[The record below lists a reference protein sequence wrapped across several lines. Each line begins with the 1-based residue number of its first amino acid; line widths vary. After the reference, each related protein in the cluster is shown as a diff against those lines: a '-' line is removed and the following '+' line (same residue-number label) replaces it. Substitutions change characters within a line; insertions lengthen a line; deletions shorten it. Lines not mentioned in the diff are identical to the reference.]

1 MGHKYSYNGPVMVH
15 GKYVGQFQAETW
27 AGSDQRAKSNIAYQ
41 AKQKMNIMA
50 NTKVGLPGKLKI
62 LY

>member
-15 GKYVGQFQAETW
+15 EKYVGQFQAETW

-41 AKQKMNIMA
+41 AKIAMNIA
-50 NTKVGLPGKLKI
+50 PSAKIDLPGELKI